1 MARDVM
7 FPQQAI
13 NKTDKKKW
21 ISSVVRVQ
29 GDDRLQSLSKLST
42 NVKAKRMTIT
52 QEKIVIPLKKS
63 ALESSAGGWILKM
76 VMSKYFMIHTH
87 AANSNAISANFT

>member
-1 MARDVM
+1 
-7 FPQQAI
+7 
-13 NKTDKKKW
+13 
-21 ISSVVRVQ
+21 
-29 GDDRLQSLSKLST
+29 
-42 NVKAKRMTIT
+42 MTIT

-87 AANSNAISANFT
+87 AANSNACQV